1 MAQPRTGSCDGPDL
15 PRPGAAPY
23 PPGAGRAPHPLRP
36 GPVPLRPL
44 GPGEILGGA
53 LSCLG
58 RHGGHLLGAL
68 LLGLLGCLPVTA
80 ALAALAA
87 PVLAAGGRNP
97 VPVPV
102 PAVAALFLLSA
113 CALVTAL
120 AAALLRPS
128 VLGRPVTA
136 PGLLRAAAARAPAVL
151 GAQLL
156 VLAAV
161 AAPPAACLAA
171 GLPPPAPLLLAPVS
185 LWLGVLLSLA
195 PTAAGYEGLGP
206 TAALRRSAVLVRGSW
221 WRTLGVA
228 APGWVLAP
236 GAAYAAALLWGPP
249 GALLGAALLLA
260 FPPLV
265 SGLLYLD
272 RRLRHEPPGE
282 VLAAPRAGVSAG

>member
-1 MAQPRTGSCDGPDL
+1 MAQPRTGGDGPAL

-23 PPGAGRAPHPLRP
+23 PPGAGPAPHPLRP

-97 VPVPV
+97 VPVLV

-151 GAQLL
+151 GAQVL

-206 TAALRRSAVLVRGSW
+206 AAALRRSAVLVRGSW

-272 RRLRHEPPGE
+272 RRLRHEHPGE